1 MGEILNRIRTDLNV
15 DPRTME
21 MRLRSTRVLEG
32 GHTSLQFGRSD
43 DFVDLRE
50 YLPGDDVRDIDWRAS
65 ARNTHLVVRR
75 YVAEKAQEFL
85 LVTDTGANML
95 APTPSGMR
103 KRDVAIYA
111 LGTVGM
117 IACAQGDKLSLV
129 YGDDRGSSIEVGK
142 KGEDHLEQ
150 MLTMVSQA
158 DIRIGNA
165 SNIVRQLQFIAS
177 TLDRRYAVYIVC
189 DEPAV
194 TPELVEAAL
203 AVRSRSA
210 ICWLILEDLDVLGLA
225 NTPDEVLDVG
235 TGAALLTPT
244 VLGRRVLHAYQ
255 QAEAARRVQWEAF
268 MAQLGSPAVR
278 ISSVHDIGTALGSLS
293 QQGLTHA

>member
-1 MGEILNRIRTDLNV
+1 MGEILNRIRTDLNI

-111 LGTVGM
+111 LGAVGM

-129 YGDDRGSSIEVGK
+129 YGDDRGTSIEIGK

-165 SNIVRQLQFIAS
+165 SNIARQLQFIAS
-177 TLDRRYAVYIVC
+177 TLDRRYAIYIVC

-210 ICWLILEDLDVLGLA
+210 ISWLILEDLDVLGQP

-255 QAEAARRVQWEAF
+255 QAETARRLQWEAF
-268 MAQLGSPAVR
+268 MAQLASPAVR